1 MKNGTPKV
9 FTVPMNMVLRI
20 LTDLKAITI
29 WNFPITA
36 KIIPSQNLMVV
47 MIVLIKLHLIKIEQ
61 NR

>member
-1 MKNGTPKV
+1 
-9 FTVPMNMVLRI
+9 MNMVLQI
-20 LTDLKAITI
+20 LTDLKAITT

-36 KIIPSQNLMVV
+36 KIIPSQSNLMVV

>member
-1 MKNGTPKV
+1 MNNGTPKV

>member
-29 WNFPITA
+29 WNFPIAA